1 MIKCDNLTKT
11 YGKNESLVTALSDC
25 SLDIS
30 QGEFVAIMGKSGAGK
45 STLQNILCGI
55 ISSTSGS
62 VFVNNMDISNFS
74 DKELARY
81 RRHEIGVI
89 FQEYGLIDNYTVEEN
104 ILLAL
109 TFSKLKKNEKKEKI
123 KNILSKLDILSLK
136 SKKISKL
143 SGGEK
148 QRVAI
153 ARAMIN
159 DPNII
164 LADEPT
170 GSLDSENTA
179 SVMDILVRL
188 HKQGKTILLITHDN
202 DVASYA
208 QRIITLS
215 DGRIV

>member
-1 MIKCDNLTKT
+1 MIKCDKLTKT

-25 SLDIS
+25 SIDIS

-45 STLQNILCGI
+45 STLLNILCGI
-55 ISSTSGS
+55 ISPSSGS

-74 DKELARY
+74 DNELARY
-81 RRHEIGVI
+81 RRREIGVI

-109 TFSKLKKNEKKEKI
+109 TFSELKKNEKKEKI
-123 KNILSKLDILSLK
+123 NTILSKLDILSLK

-170 GSLDSENTA
+170 GSLDSENAAKIINILKQINNSGKT
-179 SVMDILVRL
+179 VIIVTHDMDIAAECNRL
-188 HKQGKTILLITHDN
+188 IVLKDGK
-202 DVASYA
+202 
-208 QRIITLS
+208 
-215 DGRIV
+215 IV

>member
-1 MIKCDNLTKT
+1 MIKCDKLTKT

-25 SLDIS
+25 SIDIS
-30 QGEFVAIMGKSGAGK
+30 QSEFVAIMGKSGAGK
-45 STLQNILCGI
+45 STLLNILCGI
-55 ISSTSGS
+55 ISPSSGS

-74 DKELARY
+74 DNELARY
-81 RRHEIGVI
+81 RRREIGVI

-109 TFSKLKKNEKKEKI
+109 TFSELKKNEKKDKI
-123 KNILSKLDILSLK
+123 NTILSKLDILSLK

-179 SVMDILVRL
+179 AVMDILLNL

>member
-1 MIKCDNLTKT
+1 MIKCDKLTKT

-25 SLDIS
+25 SIDIS
-30 QGEFVAIMGKSGAGK
+30 QSEFVAIMGKSGAGK
-45 STLQNILCGI
+45 STLLNILCGI
-55 ISSTSGS
+55 ISPSSGS

-74 DKELARY
+74 DNELARY
-81 RRHEIGVI
+81 RRREIGVI

-109 TFSKLKKNEKKEKI
+109 TFSELKKNEKKEKI
-123 KNILSKLDILSLK
+123 NTILSKLDILSLK

-179 SVMDILVRL
+179 AVMDILLNL

>member
-1 MIKCDNLTKT
+1 MIKCDKLTKT

-25 SLDIS
+25 SIDIS

-45 STLQNILCGI
+45 STLLNILCGI
-55 ISSTSGS
+55 ISPSSGS

-74 DKELARY
+74 DNELARY
-81 RRHEIGVI
+81 RRREIGVI

-109 TFSKLKKNEKKEKI
+109 TFSELKKNEKKEKI
-123 KNILSKLDILSLK
+123 NTILSKLDILSLK

-170 GSLDSENTA
+170 GSLDSENA
-179 SVMDILVRL
+179 AAVMDILLNL